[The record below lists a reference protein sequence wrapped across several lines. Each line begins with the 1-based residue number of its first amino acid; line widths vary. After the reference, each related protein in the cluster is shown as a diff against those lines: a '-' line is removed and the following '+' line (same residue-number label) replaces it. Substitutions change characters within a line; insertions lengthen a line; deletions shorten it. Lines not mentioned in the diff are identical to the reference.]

1 MSPHVS
7 EFFGVF
13 LIYTKIIEKSRL
25 FGNCPFHWNSK
36 TERMTMDLKFFSYYK
51 FWFRIATTFADITIL
66 LLLLL
71 WQYFIKRRHDILP
84 FGVISFYGAAIVIV
98 IGVVVM
104 ILPTL
109 VLWNVFVIQE
119 IERSFN
125 MFIRLS
131 SVCPSKENGSEITS
145 TINQIAVFVAQ
156 LYTKLPIMVTIIF
169 ISVNLDPFYYVIPP
183 VSFSLRGCIIIFLRF
198 VLFLIAGIEA
208 CRLAVIAIFLA
219 LFQVNVVKRE
229 MHMCR
234 NIAGRSN
241 LGGMLFYRQFAIL
254 YNFRRL
260 WATGMLT
267 LITTVGFML
276 QYFGH
281 GQCPRACKRAMSNSV
296 QWGNVVFNS
305 HGITFPHFYFGHFC
319 TFWTPQYWCPKSLLD
334 NVLSRVMFNYATIT
348 MFGIVPVAAYWVVP
362 YVAVIVGIT
371 VQQIVD
377 IAAETFQQFDENLKI
392 MRRNCTSRR
401 SILYRRLRSLP
412 ILGLCIIL
420 GGRSYPI
427 RKDFKVEY
435 RSACSNAQE
444 NPPEVEGTV
453 KTLSGEILTSRVVV
467 QRLKILGG
475 QCPILLITLAFYEKI
490 QHRGLPPPIVKVR
503 KRKVITAMVRK
514 VKIMTSKKNPHPK
527 RDMASRVNVS
537 KYTVSPILKR
547 FDLVKRN
554 KHRFRDATISCTTRK
569 SSPTLERSNKR

>member
-1 MSPHVS
+1 M
-7 EFFGVF
+7 
-13 LIYTKIIEKSRL
+13 
-25 FGNCPFHWNSK
+25 
-36 TERMTMDLKFFSYYK
+36 
-51 FWFRIATTFADITIL
+51 
-66 LLLLL
+66 
-71 WQYFIKRRHDILP
+71 
-84 FGVISFYGAAIVIV
+84 
-98 IGVVVM
+98 
-104 ILPTL
+104 
-109 VLWNVFVIQE
+109 
-119 IERSFN
+119 
-125 MFIRLS
+125 
-131 SVCPSKENGSEITS
+131 CPSKENGSEITS

-276 QYFGH
+276 QVNFQKRYRNEFRKQCFVFDVQKYFGH

-334 NVLSRVMFNYATIT
+334 NVLSRV
-348 MFGIVPVAAYWVVP
+348 
-362 YVAVIVGIT
+362 
-371 VQQIVD
+371 
-377 IAAETFQQFDENLKI
+377 
-392 MRRNCTSRR
+392 
-401 SILYRRLRSLP
+401 
-412 ILGLCIIL
+412 
-420 GGRSYPI
+420 
-427 RKDFKVEY
+427 
-435 RSACSNAQE
+435 
-444 NPPEVEGTV
+444 
-453 KTLSGEILTSRVVV
+453 ILT
-467 QRLKILGG
+467 
-475 QCPILLITLAFYEKI
+475 
-490 QHRGLPPPIVKVR
+490 
-503 KRKVITAMVRK
+503 KRKFHIWIK
-514 VKIMTSKKNPHPK
+514 LI
-527 RDMASRVNVS
+527 
-537 KYTVSPILKR
+537 
-547 FDLVKRN
+547 
-554 KHRFRDATISCTTRK
+554 
-569 SSPTLERSNKR
+569 